1 MFIVKMFCCKSTN
14 AVARTNRP
22 RNSFDQHGVN
32 NNEEVSIHFSQSV
45 KDENEA
51 NEQTIYSG
59 DVLDA
64 VRIDWSELSFD
75 LTKRDSIL
83 GKLLA
88 HYYYLLMY
96 TLSCFFSLLTRLR
109 YVWCCNKRN
118 MDTKS
123 NKYIK

>member
-1 MFIVKMFCCKSTN
+1 MFIVKMFWCKSTN

-22 RNSFDQHGVN
+22 RNRFDQHGIN

-83 GKLLA
+83 GNLLV
-88 HYYYLLMY
+88 HYNYFYLLICI
-96 TLSCFFSLLTRLR
+96 S
-109 YVWCCNKRN
+109 
-118 MDTKS
+118 
-123 NKYIK
+123 